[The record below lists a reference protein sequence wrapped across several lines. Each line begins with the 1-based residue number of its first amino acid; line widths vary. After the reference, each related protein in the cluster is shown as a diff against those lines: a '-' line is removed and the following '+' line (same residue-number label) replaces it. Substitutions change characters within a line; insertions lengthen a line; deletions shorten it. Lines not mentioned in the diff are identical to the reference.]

1 MILDRFHSLRQPLG
15 ALLLLFLAAPALPA
29 CSSRSLYE
37 LPPPPPEK
45 ERKTISLIPGEEAR
59 QAERDYLQAR
69 SAVIQLNAYLRS
81 KRFEESLGLM
91 SQETQAMLEFL
102 SPSPKAKQPALAT
115 LIEGKINVRGQLRD
129 VDPAAML
136 LASDLTQIKDSVDGK
151 EEQETQRRK
160 ELFALQP
167 DGSIRKIVMIKEG
180 GQWVLH
186 KTNLDQLEEK

>member
-1 MILDRFHSLRQPLG
+1 MILVRNHRLHQSLG
-15 ALLLLFLAAPALPA
+15 VLLVSLFVAPALAA

-37 LPPPPPEK
+37 IPPPPPEK
-45 ERKTISLIPGEEAR
+45 ERKTISLIPGEEER

-69 SAVIQLNAYLRS
+69 SAVIQLNSYLKS
-81 KRFEESLGLM
+81 KRFEESLKLM

-115 LIEGKINVRGQLRD
+115 LIEGKISIRGQIRD
-129 VDPAAML
+129 IDPAAML
-136 LASDLTQIKDSVDGK
+136 LASDLTQIKDAVDGK

-186 KTNLDQLEEK
+186 RTSLDQLEEK

>member
-1 MILDRFHSLRQPLG
+1 MQVTGS
-15 ALLLLFLAAPALPA
+15 LLLSLAVLFSSSCA
-29 CSSRSLYE
+29 SRSLYE
-37 LPPPPPEK
+37 IPPPPPES

-81 KRFEESLGLM
+81 KRYEESLSLM

-102 SPSPKAKQPALAT
+102 SPSPAAKKPALAT
-115 LIEGKINVRGQLRD
+115 LIEGKIKVRGKIRE

-136 LASDLTQIKDSVDGK
+136 LAGDLTQIKDAVDGQ

-160 ELFALQP
+160 ELFAMQP

-186 KTNLDQLEEK
+186 RTKLDQLQGN